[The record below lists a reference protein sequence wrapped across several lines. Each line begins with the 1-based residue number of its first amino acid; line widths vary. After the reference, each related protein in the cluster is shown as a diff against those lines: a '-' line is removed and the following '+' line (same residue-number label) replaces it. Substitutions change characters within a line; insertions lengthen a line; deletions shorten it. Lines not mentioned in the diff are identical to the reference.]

1 MATPAQ
7 FDLLG
12 FPITTPAAAPIAAYG
27 RYRTTEV
34 RHTCARCQAARHAAE
49 KHGQPPAP
57 MRAVA
62 WRRQCG
68 GPDTVTY
75 LCYRHKAEAHAEDN
89 AAGRLAKQT
98 PGRRTARVTA

>member
-1 MATPAQ
+1 MDPQ
-7 FDLLG
+7 LDLLG
-12 FPITTPAAAPIAAYG
+12 FPIADAAPAPAVATYL
-27 RYRTTEV
+27 RYETKST
-34 RHTCARCQAARHAAE
+34 RHTCGRCQAARHA
-49 KHGQPPAP
+49 GDTSR

-75 LCYRHKAEAHAEDN
+75 LCYRHKAEAHAEDVD
-89 AAGRLAKQT
+89 AGRLAKQA

>member
-1 MATPAQ
+1 MDAQ
-7 FDLLG
+7 LDLLG
-12 FPITTPAAAPIAAYG
+12 FPIAAPDAAPAVATYL
-27 RYRTTEV
+27 RYETKST
-34 RHTCARCQAARHAAE
+34 RHTCGRCQAARHAAE
-49 KHGQPPAP
+49 KHGNPPPP

-89 AAGRLAKQT
+89 TAGRLAKQA
-98 PGRRTARVTA
+98 PARRGTRVTA